1 MGWAKYCEDNIEI
14 MLERQ
19 ILRVERQ
26 TETKI
31 IVDFHTAVRPAA
43 NSVVEEKPNAK
54 ETLPYEDKYIY
65 CKECGKKF
73 LFSGKQQSFFES
85 RGWVPPKRC
94 KCCREYNNARQLMR
108 HPA

>member
-54 ETLPYEDKYIY
+54 ETLQYEDKYIY

-73 LFSGKQQSFFES
+73 LFSGKQQNRNISKNFTEFT
-85 RGWVPPKRC
+85 RC
-94 KCCREYNNARQLMR
+94 RK
-108 HPA
+108 